1 MEFVQI
7 GKILNTHGVKGELK
21 IDVLTDFVEERF
33 KPNSFVY
40 LGEKHI
46 KVSVK
51 KYRFHQKFMLL
62 TFNDLEDIN
71 LVNEYKSMVIYK
83 SLDDIKPL
91 DDGFYFRDLKGLDVY
106 ADNKLVG
113 KVKYAESGLS
123 SNYLRVITNDNKE
136 VLVPILD
143 AFVKDVDLNNKRINI
158 NNIEGLLWK

>member
-21 IDVLTDFVEERF
+21 IDVFTDFVEERF
-33 KPNSFVY
+33 KPDSFVY

-106 ADNKLVG
+106 ADNKHIG

-143 AFVKDVDLNNKRINI
+143 VFVKDVDLNNKRINI
-158 NNIEGLLWK
+158 NNIEGLL

>member
-21 IDVLTDFVEERF
+21 VDTFTDFVEERF
-33 KPNSFVY
+33 KPNSNIY

-62 TFNDLEDIN
+62 TLNDLEDIN
-71 LVNEYKSMVIYK
+71 LVNEYKSMIIYK

-91 DDGFYFRDLKGLDVY
+91 EDGFYFRDLKGLDVY
-106 ADNKLVG
+106 ADDKLVG

-136 VLVPILD
+136 VLIPIVD
-143 AFVKDVDLNNKRINI
+143 AFIKDVDLNNKRINI